1 MLKAICLFIYSLVK
15 EKKVTMTDSNET
27 LQMEDKDK
35 ERLYHET
42 VKKEFLFAKSL
53 TKALSE
59 GKENIA
65 PEKEIIEEII
75 KNLESLLEESL

>member
-1 MLKAICLFIYSLVK
+1 
-15 EKKVTMTDSNET
+15 
-27 LQMEDKDK
+27 MEDKDK
-35 ERLYHET
+35 ERLYHEI
-42 VKKEFLFAKSL
+42 VKKEFPFEKSL

-65 PEKEIIEEII
+65 LEKEILEEII